1 MIGERLKEV
10 RKDHH
15 DTQADLA
22 EQLKISI
29 FTVQSWEQ
37 EKSEPSH
44 EMLTS
49 ICRLYDVSSDF
60 LLGLRN
66 DDPMFYRNEESLEP
80 VLHQDDQRV
89 IKMLTDYLIRK
100 NKSIENQ

>member
-1 MIGERLKEV
+1 MIGDRLKEV

-22 EQLKISI
+22 KKLKISV

-66 DDPMFYRNEESLEP
+66 NDPVFYHSEDPADPGL
-80 VLHQDDQRV
+80 LQDDQQI

-100 NKSIENQ
+100 NKTL